1 MSNTVFCPV
10 INRQIDGATCL
21 VIVLV
26 ADREAKPS
34 ILPSGLSGM
43 MNNAKSAWRV
53 NTTLIQRRRKFSP
66 HLLGCSEL
74 KIILSGYDEL
84 ANATETLIHWN
95 YNKILKMR

>member
-34 ILPSGLSGM
+34 ILPSG
-43 MNNAKSAWRV
+43 V
-53 NTTLIQRRRKFSP
+53 TLIQRRRKFSP

>member
-1 MSNTVFCPV
+1 MAQPALILYSLQTERQSPQYSPV
-10 INRQIDGATCL
+10 
-21 VIVLV
+21 
-26 ADREAKPS
+26 
-34 ILPSGLSGM
+34 GLSGM